1 MKRWNAS
8 NVSSFFADGKQILIF
23 ALQKEWRLMDLT
35 HPQIHQLRSQ
45 VGFAWP
51 ADGWN

>member
-23 ALQKEWRLMDLT
+23 ALQKEWRLMDCGFSQL
-35 HPQIHQLRSQ
+35 HQPQ
-45 VGFAWP
+45 
-51 ADGWN
+51 D

>member
-23 ALQKEWRLMDLT
+23 ALQKEWRLMDGT
-35 HPQIHQLRSQ
+35 NPAFHQLRRS
-45 VGFAWP
+45 F
-51 ADGWN
+51 